1 MMNTMM
7 SEPMTFQG
15 ISEQL
20 RRSIGALTDS
30 SRRLQEAIIHRDTE
44 TVWAILSEQQGQM
57 ETFDKYNSLW
67 KQLVIDTG
75 LDSPQLRMI
84 KQELNSEMQRLRLTN
99 NSNASLVRSFLSAI
113 DRAFRRVAT
122 DIGGKI
128 KTYGKKGKM
137 NYRQTSLLVNRVG

>member
-7 SEPMTFQG
+7 SEPLTFQG

-20 RRSIGALTDS
+20 RLSISALTDS
-30 SRRLQEAIIHRDTE
+30 SRRLQEAIIHRDTD

-67 KQLVIDTG
+67 KQLVIDAG
-75 LDSPQLRMI
+75 LDSPQLRQI
-84 KQELNSEMQRLRLTN
+84 KHELNNEMQRLRITN